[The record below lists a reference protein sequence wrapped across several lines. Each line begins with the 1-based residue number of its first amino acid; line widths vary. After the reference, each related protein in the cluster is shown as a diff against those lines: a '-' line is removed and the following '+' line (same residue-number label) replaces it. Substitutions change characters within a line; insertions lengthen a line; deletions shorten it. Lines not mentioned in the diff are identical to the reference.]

1 MDYYS
6 QVEDKGG
13 AGRPVT
19 ALPVLL
25 FNEYKKY
32 MIEKRRET
40 EKKEI
45 KTYQRSCSQMLEELR
60 KLAGD
65 RAEWRNVV
73 AKIAGFK

>member
-6 QVEDKGG
+6 QIEEKGG

-19 ALPVLL
+19 TLPVLL
-25 FNEYKKY
+25 FNEYK
-32 MIEKRRET
+32 IEKKRAT
-40 EKKEI
+40 EKEKI
-45 KTYQRSCSQMLEELR
+45 KTYQRSCSQMLEELM

-73 AKIAGFK
+73 AKIAGAK